1 MPLNKTIQDKS
12 NNLKCKTNLQICF
25 DYRNVKECLNH
36 DNKNKTGSNHR
47 YLIEINCSSGKFKSG
62 NLEDKEYTKKYK
74 CTKFSHNK
82 YLIDIQPW
90 WLGSRVL
97 ASLEARLCAGGLIP
111 AWGMVPSM

>member
-36 DNKNKTGSNHR
+36 DNKNKPGSNHR
-47 YLIEINCSSGKFKSG
+47 YLIEIDCSSGKFKSG

-74 CTKFSHNK
+74 CTKFSHNI

-90 WLGSRVL
+90 WLGSRECV
-97 ASLEARLCAGGLIP
+97 
-111 AWGMVPSM
+111 VD